1 MSPVL
6 CSLVLPCSLP
16 FAILRSSQK
25 VALPASAT
33 GSGRACFPQRPPIPF
48 GRRFKPKQIVHSF
61 SRFKAIHSRPSVR
74 VTVVH
79 SSQKLLP
86 TTFLDCM
93 TTCFVKPSRGQSS
106 RMYNCYLADQKSGL
120 FGFKQ
125 RVQERRGGL
134 GRGNCGLRNLSCCLS
149 PRYWRSPERKGQ
161 PLGEWRN
168 INSKP
173 KLQKTFLSNFSCDKL
188 KFEAE
193 ASDSNIMHSER
204 AHGSLICD
212 LQIQ

>member
-1 MSPVL
+1 MRAVGRLTSKPIVSYPLFACLALLTAVRNSAQFTESRSP
-6 CSLVLPCSLP
+6 CICH
-16 FAILRSSQK
+16 RQ
-25 VALPASAT
+25 
-33 GSGRACFPQRPPIPF
+33 RACFPQRPPIPF
-48 GRRFKPKQIVHSF
+48 GRRFKPKQIVHLF

-134 GRGNCGLRNLSCCLS
+134 G
-149 PRYWRSPERKGQ
+149 K
-161 PLGEWRN
+161 
-168 INSKP
+168 
-173 KLQKTFLSNFSCDKL
+173 
-188 KFEAE
+188 
-193 ASDSNIMHSER
+193 
-204 AHGSLICD
+204 
-212 LQIQ
+212 